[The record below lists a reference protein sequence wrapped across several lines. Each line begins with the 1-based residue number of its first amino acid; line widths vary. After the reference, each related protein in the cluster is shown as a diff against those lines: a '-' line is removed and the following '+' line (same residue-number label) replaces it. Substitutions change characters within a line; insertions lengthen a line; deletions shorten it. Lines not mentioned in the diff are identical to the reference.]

1 MFAALFL
8 TATLQNSLSAP
19 DFFPLKAGTVITYE
33 DKSRGGQLQRV
44 VSNPMD
50 MGGVP
55 VVPVLDKQG
64 GRQVATT
71 YYRVDSDLVTVI
83 AYDIKHPLSPAMTL
97 FRISGNGA
105 TWEYSGKTKVGP
117 DGERLL
123 AKGES
128 KSVGLREV
136 LGKKVESIEVKTIT
150 LMGVGMSSL
159 KFESK
164 AIYAR
169 GFGLVEW
176 TEKRT
181 LGNSKK
187 SASATY
193 KIVSYDETP
202 KG

>member
-1 MFAALFL
+1 MPTAQPRRSQFRRLTTNVRCTLFDRH
-8 TATLQNSLSAP
+8 AS
-19 DFFPLKAGTVITYE
+19 K
-33 DKSRGGQLQRV
+33 
-44 VSNPMD
+44 
-50 MGGVP
+50 
-55 VVPVLDKQG
+55 
-64 GRQVATT
+64 VATT